1 MTDKNTVKCTLKTS
15 YRKKIRIDRFKKNR
29 LRHPRKNKPR
39 SMKSE
44 KKTYEF

>member
-1 MTDKNTVKCTLKTS
+1 MYLENFIQKE
-15 YRKKIRIDRFKKNR
+15 IRIDRFKKNR
-29 LRHPRKNKPR
+29 SRHPRKNKPR